1 MKITIATLVVFTVEI
16 ALTCYGKPDYF
27 NSFYFWLDIV
37 ATVSII
43 TDIEPVWSA
52 ITGRESADVASE
64 ETN

>member
-16 ALTCYGKPDYF
+16 ALTCYGKPDYL

-43 TDIEPVWSA
+43 TDICASSPSNG
-52 ITGRESADVASE
+52 TKGRG
-64 ETN
+64 